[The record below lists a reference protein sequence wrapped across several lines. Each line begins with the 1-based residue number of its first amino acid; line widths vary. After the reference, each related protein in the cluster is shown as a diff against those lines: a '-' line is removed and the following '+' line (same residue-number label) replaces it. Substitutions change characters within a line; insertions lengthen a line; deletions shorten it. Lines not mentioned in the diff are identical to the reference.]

1 MPPVP
6 FHIGEPMIAMSRE
19 EVARDIAIALAVIRP
34 PIQVGRGRRLP
45 GEADAERRQA
55 AALIVE
61 HFERRGVC
69 WFRPAPGRPHS
80 TF

>member
-6 FHIGEPMIAMSRE
+6 FQIGEPMIAMSRE
-19 EVARDIAIALAVIRP
+19 EVARDIAIALAVVRP
-34 PIQVGRGRRLP
+34 PVQVGRGRRLP
-45 GEADAERRQA
+45 GDADAERRRV

-69 WFRPAPGRPHS
+69 WFRPAPGALHS

>member
-1 MPPVP
+1 
-6 FHIGEPMIAMSRE
+6 MIAMSRE

-34 PIQVGRGRRLP
+34 PIQAGRGRRLP
-45 GEADAERRQA
+45 GEGDDERRRV

-69 WFRPAPGRPHS
+69 WFTPVPGRPHGMS
-80 TF
+80 